1 MKLFSAILC
10 AAALCAASPALAQTE
25 SVPGGDQIWDLS
37 AAANPR
43 HWHTGLTCW
52 ESAGETPFTRRIA
65 YNPTGSDVSC
75 SYGDAS
81 ALVTLYATQR
91 PSDATFDDMIAG
103 GRRQVTERYRG
114 ANITSDRRRTIQTS
128 TGALEVD
135 ELVFAIEGED
145 VRQNERVRGS
155 TGVWHADVAGWTL
168 KLRLS
173 DYRPGSAGN
182 LPLLA
187 EQLLGRAYAEM
198 QTARACANAGREQAP
213 NLHLTS
219 DEGIQVQVSAAAM
232 MPVISNAIPETP
244 LAARRAGFVC
254 LGETL
259 VNDEQGLAL
268 VGVFPAQ
275 QSAQRGEIVLLGLG
289 EVRPA
294 SGPATMVALV
304 DMSMNPF
311 GIEDARTD
319 RGHFMFSKTG
329 RTTNFYG
336 VLNGGVLRETLAWSA
351 SRVNGGATPI
361 VTSTPPQD

>member
-1 MKLFSAILC
+1 MKTFSAIVL
-10 AAALCAASPALAQTE
+10 AAALCAEAPALAQDQPD
-25 SVPGGDQIWDLS
+25 PGGDAIWDLS
-37 AAANPR
+37 AADTPR

-52 ESAGETPFTRRIA
+52 TNAGETPFVRRIA

-75 SYGDAS
+75 SYGDQN

-91 PSDATFDDMIAG
+91 PSDATFDGMIAE
-103 GRRQVTERYRG
+103 GRRQVTERYSG
-114 ANITSDRRRTIQTS
+114 ANVTSDRRRTIQTS
-128 TGALEVD
+128 TGALAID
-135 ELVFAIEGED
+135 ELVYAIEGED
-145 VRQNERVRGS
+145 VRQNERMRGS

-198 QTARACANAGREQAP
+198 QIARACANAGHEQAP

-232 MPVISNAIPETP
+232 MPVVSAAIPNTP
-244 LAARRAGFVC
+244 IEARRAGFVC
-254 LGETL
+254 LGESL
-259 VNDEQGLAL
+259 VNDQPGLAL

-275 QSAQRGEIVLLGLG
+275 RSAQRAEIVLLGLG
-289 EVRPA
+289 EIRPA
-294 SGPATMVALV
+294 SGAATMVALI

-311 GIEDARTD
+311 GVADGRAD
-319 RGHFMFSKTG
+319 RGHFLFSESG
-329 RTTNFYG
+329 QTTNFYG
-336 VLNGGVLRETLAWSA
+336 VLNGGELRRTLAWSA

-361 VTSTPPQD
+361 VTSSPPRD